1 MKKDIQYSGTE
12 DPANNLLPSPEVT
25 ASVYTPPAPPSRAAR
40 EAKIVFVIICTD
52 SSGSEL
58 SDSVVAV
65 AGTEHHAIAYI
76 DLQPEHFQ
84 KTYDIEEYT
93 VIQ

>member
-1 MKKDIQYSGTE
+1 MKKD
-12 DPANNLLPSPEVT
+12 
-25 ASVYTPPAPPSRAAR
+25 
-40 EAKIVFVIICTD
+40 KVFVVICTD